1 MIHRLP
7 FDMLYS
13 IMKFLPNHEILNY
26 LLIRKNM
33 YKMFKVF
40 NINKVIEF
48 VSYREHPLV
57 FNKNDNYCLF
67 CNQGLIF
74 FLDDKN
80 KDFINCNHS

>member
-33 YKMFKVF
+33 YKMF
-40 NINKVIEF
+40 NINKLIEF

-57 FNKNDNYCLF
+57 FNQNDTYCLF

-80 KDFINCNHS
+80 KDFIICNHS